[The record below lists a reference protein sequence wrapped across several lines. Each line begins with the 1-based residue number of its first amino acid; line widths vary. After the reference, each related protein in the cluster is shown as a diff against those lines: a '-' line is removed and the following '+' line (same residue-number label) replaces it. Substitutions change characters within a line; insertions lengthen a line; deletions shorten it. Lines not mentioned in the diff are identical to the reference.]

1 MREICFYQRRI
12 FDPRKMRVILKCWIF
27 FRRVFSGAESRG
39 LFKCFEVENFVQLL
53 CDQCEF
59 IFIDDNIADCCKR
72 SIRHGSRYYY
82 LHLFYTQITRVFV
95 GCKLYEVVVEFR
107 SNTNW
112 VRIDDVFSWA
122 VTQCR
127 PHTLRGTPLETQL
140 PWNLSSKW
148 WLEKC
153 QFVKSISLIEI
164 MYLSGVE

>member
-1 MREICFYQRRI
+1 MRKICFYQRRI
-12 FDPRKMRVILKCWIF
+12 FDPRKIRVILKCWIF

-53 CDQCEF
+53 CHQCEF
-59 IFIDDNIADCCKR
+59 IFINDNIADCCKR
-72 SIRHGSRYYY
+72 SISHGSRYDY

-122 VTQCR
+122 VTQSR
-127 PHTLRGTPLETQL
+127 PHTLKGTPLKTQL
-140 PWNLSSKW
+140 PWNFSSKW

-153 QFVKSISLIEI
+153 QFAKSVSLIEI
-164 MYLSGVE
+164 MYLSCVV